1 MDIYEFSI
9 KNKADYETL
18 RKCVSEH
25 LALNVN
31 SVFPEDEF
39 WDRIGDDPI
48 AIGLAVEF
56 TETGF
61 RTFAKLFMQ
70 SCIAENSLV
79 LFASKLAKQFNC
91 DVAIGDF
98 TDECE
103 QASERFLVISREG
116 AVGKATAFEDANSF
130 NVAVESGVE
139 SIEAF
144 LDRVD

>member
-1 MDIYEFSI
+1 MNICEFSI

-18 RKCVSEH
+18 RKCIAEH
-25 LALNVN
+25 LALNVD

-56 TETGF
+56 TEAGF
-61 RTFAKLFMQ
+61 RTFAKLFTQ
-70 SCIAENSLV
+70 SCLTDNSSV
-79 LFASKLAKQFNC
+79 LLASKLAKQFNC

-103 QASERFLVISREG
+103 QASERFLVISPEG
-116 AVGKATAFEDANSF
+116 TVGKAIALENANSF

-139 SIEAF
+139 SIDAF
-144 LDRVD
+144 LGRVD